1 MFFCFFK
8 TCSWQDIH
16 LGWAWTTS
24 TRTNELGYTHT
35 RNPSRFSTKGEEN
48 WNTFGETRMYPV
60 QMNGTNLKRCLLR
73 SFCLFIH
80 SNWMSKCSATI
91 ETCPLPVVCN
101 KRLYSLKDGSLCP
114 IWIRVCWCKVLHY
127 FCPFVMNWVV
137 WLGWSTMNNITKTPL
152 ALSTTSLYLVCRV
165 VYSQM
170 TDEFSTEISI
180 PQPV

>member
-101 KRLYSLKDGSLCP
+101 KRLYSLKDGSLCRFGFEYAGARDCT
-114 IWIRVCWCKVLHY
+114 ISAHLSWTGLYDWDGQQWITLQKHL
-127 FCPFVMNWVV
+127 
-137 WLGWSTMNNITKTPL
+137 
-152 ALSTTSLYLVCRV
+152 SLYLPHRYIWYVR
-165 VYSQM
+165 
-170 TDEFSTEISI
+170 
-180 PQPV
+180 